1 MNKMAGLYVHIP
13 FCRAKCRYCDFSSAS
28 AGGDFAE
35 TESRY
40 FDALAAE
47 AAARSVGWK
56 EFDTVYIGGGTP
68 SVLSAAALERMFL
81 LLKSNFDLSA
91 ASEITV
97 ECNPESANSS
107 KLDVL
112 ARLGANRL
120 SMGAQSFDEETLRY
134 LGRIHSATA
143 VREAFAASRAAGFA
157 NIALDLIFGAPVGG
171 AETSARDS
179 RLKKWRCDLENAV
192 TLKPEHIS
200 VYALS
205 IEDGTPLAAS
215 GDVISED
222 EQADMYALAREFL
235 SSAGYVHYELSN
247 FARPGKESR
256 HNLNY
261 WRLGRY
267 LGLGAAA
274 ASFDGLSRRKNTSD
288 TAAYIDKP
296 ADCAAERETLTG
308 GQIASEKIVL
318 GLRLLN
324 EGVTFDAE
332 ESRRHADVLSRLEA
346 DGSVER
352 RGAACRLRP
361 SAYFTSNAVMREF
374 V

>member
-1 MNKMAGLYVHIP
+1 MAGLYVHIP
-13 FCRAKCRYCDFSSAS
+13 FCRAKCRYCDFAS
-28 AGGDFAE
+28 AAAGRDFAE

-40 FDALAAE
+40 LDALAAE
-47 AAARSVGWK
+47 AVARSVGWK

-68 SVLSAAALERMFL
+68 GVLSAAALERLFV

-97 ECNPESANSS
+97 ECNPESADFA

-112 ARLGANRL
+112 TRLGANRL
-120 SMGAQSFDEETLRY
+120 SMGAQSFDEETLKY
-134 LGRIHSATA
+134 LGRVHPAMS
-143 VREAFAASRAAGFA
+143 VRESFAAAREAGFD
-157 NIALDLIFGAPVGG
+157 NIGLDLIFGAPVGG
-171 AETSARDS
+171 PETSAMES
-179 RLKKWRCDLENAV
+179 RLEKWRCDLDNAV
-192 TLKPEHIS
+192 ALKPEHIS

-215 GDVISED
+215 GDIISED
-222 EQADMYALAREFL
+222 EQADMYALAREHL

-247 FARPGKESR
+247 FARPGRESR

-261 WRLGRY
+261 WRLGSY

-274 ASFDGLSRRKNTSD
+274 ASFDGRSRFKNTSD
-288 TAAYIDKP
+288 TAVYTDNP
-296 ADCAAERETLTG
+296 ADSAAERETLTG
-308 GQIASEKIVL
+308 GQIASEKIFL

-324 EGVTFDAE
+324 EGVTFGAE
-332 ESRRHADVLSRLEA
+332 ESRLYADVLSRLEA

-352 RGAACRLRP
+352 RGAAFRLRP